1 MKGIQVV
8 SESVSKRIYVTLP
21 DTVHEDLEGWAE
33 YQGRPTANLA
43 AYLIELGIR
52 EAKDRG
58 EFKIRQ
64 ANPDGK
70 REKQ

>member
-1 MKGIQVV
+1 MC
-8 SESVSKRIYVTLP
+8 ESVSKRIYVTLP

-52 EAKDRG
+52 EAKNRG
-58 EFKIRQ
+58 EFKTHLDRLK
-64 ANPDGK
+64 GK
-70 REKQ
+70 DEQG

>member
-1 MKGIQVV
+1 MKGIRVV

-52 EAKDRG
+52 EAKERG
-58 EFKIRQ
+58 EFKLRQ
-64 ANPDGK
+64 SNPDAS
-70 REKQ
+70 RER

>member
-1 MKGIQVV
+1 MKSVRIM

-21 DTVHEDLEGWAE
+21 DTVHEDLEGWAS

-52 EAKDRG
+52 EAKQRD
-58 EFKIRQ
+58 EFKTNQPPPNR
-64 ANPDGK
+64 
-70 REKQ
+70 